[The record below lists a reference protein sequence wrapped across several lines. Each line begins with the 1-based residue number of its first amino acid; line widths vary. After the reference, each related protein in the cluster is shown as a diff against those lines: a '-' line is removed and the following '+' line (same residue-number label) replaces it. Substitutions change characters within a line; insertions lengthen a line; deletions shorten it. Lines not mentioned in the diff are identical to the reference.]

1 MYNCELNK
9 TETSL
14 FVRFW
19 TRKKLIELMLML
31 SDDHLNVH
39 WWPLSNVVCA
49 RVFVQCSNVQLVSD
63 WSKEKHLSDFPFP
76 PSFFS
81 SSMIGCS
88 DLCSDLQTFRLLS
101 VKTVSMCACQWEAM
115 QPIHRDTLTVMFT
128 INHRLSANRQVTEN
142 RRVTAV
148 PSYCSVLPVSTLC
161 RTLTSSL
168 QLSNG
173 NNATAQFSWASGH
186 KLEESKWSCTEVQ
199 ESSPARHFLTKCHW
213 CFCCAIE
220 TTSTATA
227 KVAVAK
233 ALTCNLTGKAS
244 ELSLSLS
251 LSFINC
257 WSINHPNWSEC
268 CCCSSSHHRF
278 HYLHVQMPPL

>member
-14 FVRFW
+14 LVWFW

-88 DLCSDLQTFRLLS
+88 DLCSDLQTFRLS
-101 VKTVSMCACQWEAM
+101 AVKTV
-115 QPIHRDTLTVMFT
+115 
-128 INHRLSANRQVTEN
+128 RLPMRSYATDPPRHTHCDVHYKSSIIGKSSGDGKQESDCSAIILFS
-142 RRVTAV
+142 A
-148 PSYCSVLPVSTLC
+148 PCLCS
-161 RTLTSSL
+161 
-168 QLSNG
+168 LSNTDFKS
-173 NNATAQFSWASGH
+173 ATVEWQQRYS
-186 KLEESKWSCTEVQ
+186 
-199 ESSPARHFLTKCHW
+199 
-213 CFCCAIE
+213 AI
-220 TTSTATA
+220 
-227 KVAVAK
+227 
-233 ALTCNLTGKAS
+233 
-244 ELSLSLS
+244 
-251 LSFINC
+251 
-257 WSINHPNWSEC
+257 
-268 CCCSSSHHRF
+268 
-278 HYLHVQMPPL
+278 